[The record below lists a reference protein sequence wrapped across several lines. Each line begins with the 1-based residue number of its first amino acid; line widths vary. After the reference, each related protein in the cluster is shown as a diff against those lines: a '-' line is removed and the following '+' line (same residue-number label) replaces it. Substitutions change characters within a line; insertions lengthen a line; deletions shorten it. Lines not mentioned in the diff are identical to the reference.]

1 MFNYFQVI
9 LDIKAKI
16 GAIEKVFHWLGKF
29 PPEDESSR
37 RFNRLA
43 HLEEKEIA
51 FYSDFVPKLM
61 EFKQGLFF
69 QSFS

>member
-1 MFNYFQVI
+1 
-9 LDIKAKI
+9 
-16 GAIEKVFHWLGKF
+16 LGKF

-51 FYSDFVPKLM
+51 FYSNFVPKLM
-61 EFKQGLFF
+61 EFKQGFF
-69 QSFS
+69 SFFFLKFSIAGSIF